1 MTKSNPTR
9 MVRDYAWIALGSV
22 LYSLSFDW
30 FYVPNQ
36 IGFGGLT
43 ALGMILNYLS
53 PAIPIGMVVLILNI
67 PLFLLG
73 WTFLGGH
80 TLVSS
85 LLAMTA
91 TSVLV
96 DLIAAMH
103 TFPSMDPMLAAIFGG
118 VSLGVSL
125 GMIFSKGAT
134 TGGTDLTARLLKLPF
149 AWLPMGKLLMVV
161 DLTMLLSVSLVFRSM
176 ESAMYGMISLY
187 ISTLVMDGVLYG
199 LDQSKVAY
207 IVTTRPQ
214 EIAAE
219 IDRQMDRGATF
230 LHGEG
235 SFSRGEQ
242 KLVLMCAFKQK
253 QIVPLKALVHELD
266 PEAFLIVCDA
276 HEVLG
281 QGFRRYQKNDI

>member
-1 MTKSNPTR
+1 MTKPKFSR
-9 MVRDYAWIALGSV
+9 LAGDYIWIALGSI

-73 WTFLGGH
+73 WKFLGGH

-85 LLAMTA
+85 LFAMTA

-235 SFSRGEQ
+235 SFSREE

>member
-1 MTKSNPTR
+1 MTKNNLSR
-9 MVRDYAWIALGSV
+9 AVRNYLWIALGSA

-43 ALGMILNYLS
+43 ALGMILNHFS
-53 PAIPIGMVVLILNI
+53 PAIPIGAVVFLLNI
-67 PLFLLG
+67 PIFILG
-73 WTFLGGH
+73 WKFLGGH

-85 LLAMTA
+85 LFAMAA

-96 DLIAAMH
+96 DLISAVY
-103 TFPSMDPMLAAIFGG
+103 TFPPMDPMLAAVFGG
-118 VSLGVSL
+118 VSLGVAL

-134 TGGTDLTARLLKLPF
+134 TGGTDLIARLLKLPF
-149 AWLPMGKLLMVV
+149 AWLPVGKLLMVV
-161 DLTMLLSVSLVFRSM
+161 DLSLLLAVSVAFRSM
-176 ESAMYGMISLY
+176 ESGMYGIISLY
-187 ISTLVMDGVLYG
+187 ISTMVMDGVLYG
-199 LDQSKVAY
+199 MDQSKVAY
-207 IVTTRPQ
+207 IITSQPRVIT
-214 EIAAE
+214 EE
-219 IDRQMDRGATF
+219 IDRQMDRGVTY

-235 SFSRGEQ
+235 SFSGEE

-266 PEAFLIVCDA
+266 PQAFLIVCDA

-281 QGFRRYQKNDI
+281 QGFRRYQKNDL

>member
-1 MTKSNPTR
+1 MTKHTLSR
-9 MVRDYAWIALGSV
+9 MVRDYTWIALGSV

-43 ALGMILNYLS
+43 ALGMILNHLS
-53 PAIPIGMVVLILNI
+53 PAIPIGTVVLVLNI
-67 PLFLLG
+67 PIFILG
-73 WTFLGGH
+73 WKFLGGH

-85 LLAMTA
+85 LFAMAA

-96 DLIAAMH
+96 DLIAAIY
-103 TFPSMDPMLAAIFGG
+103 TFPPMDPMLAAVFGG
-118 VSLGVSL
+118 VSLGVAL

-134 TGGTDLTARLLKLPF
+134 TGGTDLIARLLKLPF
-149 AWLPMGKLLMVV
+149 AWLPVGRLLLVV
-161 DLTMLLSVSLVFRSM
+161 DLSMLLAVSIAFRSM

-199 LDQSKVAY
+199 MDQSKVAY
-207 IVTTRPQ
+207 IITATPRIMA
-214 EIAAE
+214 EE
-219 IDRQMDRGATF
+219 IDRQLDRGVTF
-230 LHGEG
+230 LRGEG
-235 SFSRGEQ
+235 SFSGKER
-242 KLVLMCAFKQK
+242 LVLMCAFKQR

-266 PEAFLIVCDA
+266 PQAFLIVCDA

>member
-1 MTKSNPTR
+1 MTRHTLSR
-9 MVRDYAWIALGSV
+9 MVRDYSWIALGSV
-22 LYSLSFDW
+22 LFSLSFNW

-53 PAIPIGMVVLILNI
+53 PALPIGTLVLVLNI
-67 PLFLLG
+67 PIFILG
-73 WTFLGGH
+73 WKFLGGH
-80 TLVSS
+80 TLLSS
-85 LLAMTA
+85 LFAMAA

-96 DLIAAMH
+96 DLISALY
-103 TFPSMDPMLAAIFGG
+103 TFPAMDPMLASIFGG

-134 TGGTDLTARLLKLPF
+134 TGGTDLIARLLKLPF
-149 AWLPMGKLLMVV
+149 AWLPMGKLLLAV
-161 DLTMLLSVSLVFRSM
+161 DLSMLLAVSVAFRSL

-187 ISTLVMDGVLYG
+187 ISTMVMDVVLYG

-207 IVTTRPQ
+207 IITSNPRPM
-214 EIAAE
+214 AAA
-219 IDRQMDRGATF
+219 IDKQLDRGTTF

-235 SFSRGEQ
+235 SFTGQ
-242 KLVLMCAFKQK
+242 DKLVLMCAFKQR
-253 QIVPLKALVHELD
+253 QIVPLKALIHELD
-266 PEAFLIVCDA
+266 PDAFLIVCNA

>member
-1 MTKSNPTR
+1 MTKHTLSR
-9 MVRDYAWIALGSV
+9 VVRDYTWILLGSV
-22 LYSLSFDW
+22 LYSVSFNW

-43 ALGMILNYLS
+43 ALGMILNHLS
-53 PAIPIGMVVLILNI
+53 PAIPIGTVVLVLNI
-67 PLFLLG
+67 PIFILG
-73 WTFLGGH
+73 WRFLGGH

-85 LLAMTA
+85 LFAMAA

-96 DLIAAMH
+96 DLTAALY
-103 TFPSMDPMLAAIFGG
+103 TFPAMDLMLAAVFGG
-118 VSLGVSL
+118 VTLGLSL

-134 TGGTDLTARLLKLPF
+134 TGGTDLIARLLKIPF
-149 AWLPMGKLLMVV
+149 AWLPVGKLLLVV
-161 DLTMLLSVSLVFRSM
+161 DLAMLLAVSIAFRSM
-176 ESAMYGMISLY
+176 ESAMYGIISLY

-199 LDQSKVAY
+199 MDQSKVAY
-207 IVTTRPQ
+207 IVTSNPRAITD
-214 EIAAE
+214 E
-219 IDRQMDRGATF
+219 IDKQLDRGVTY

-235 SFSRGEQ
+235 SFSGEE

-266 PEAFLIVCDA
+266 PDAFLIVCDA

-281 QGFRRYQKNDI
+281 QGFRRYQKNDL

>member
-1 MTKSNPTR
+1 MTKPNLTR

-43 ALGMILNYLS
+43 ALGMILNHLS
-53 PAIPIGMVVLILNI
+53 PAIPIGTVVLVLNI
-67 PLFLLG
+67 PIFILG
-73 WTFLGGH
+73 WKFLGGH

-85 LLAMTA
+85 LFAMAA

-96 DLIAAMH
+96 DLIAAIY
-103 TFPSMDPMLAAIFGG
+103 TFPPMDPMLAAVFGG
-118 VSLGVSL
+118 VSLGGSL

-134 TGGTDLTARLLKLPF
+134 TGGTDLIARLLKLPF
-149 AWLPMGKLLMVV
+149 AWLPMGKLLLAV
-161 DLTMLLSVSLVFRSM
+161 DLSMLLAVSIAFRSM
-176 ESAMYGMISLY
+176 ESAMYGIISLY
-187 ISTLVMDGVLYG
+187 ISTLVMDMVLYG

-219 IDRQMDRGATF
+219 IDRQMDRGAPF

-235 SFSRGEQ
+235 SFSREE

>member
-1 MTKSNPTR
+1 MKKTDLAR
-9 MVRDYAWIALGSV
+9 IVRDYFWIALGSA

-36 IGFGGLT
+36 LGFGGLT
-43 ALGMILNYLS
+43 ALGMILNHFS
-53 PAIPIGMVVLILNI
+53 PAIPIGMVVLVLNI

-73 WTFLGGH
+73 WKFLGGH

-85 LLAMTA
+85 LFAMAA

-96 DLIAAMH
+96 DLIAALY
-103 TFPSMDPMLAAIFGG
+103 TFPAMDPMLAAIFGG
-118 VSLGVSL
+118 VTLGASL

-134 TGGTDLTARLLKLPF
+134 TGGTDLIARLLKLPF
-149 AWLPMGKLLMVV
+149 AWLPVGKLLMPV
-161 DLTMLLSVSLVFRSM
+161 DLLMLLAVAAAFRSVN
-176 ESAMYGMISLY
+176 SAMYGIIALY
-187 ISTLVMDGVLYG
+187 ISTMVMDSMLYG
-199 LDQSKVAY
+199 LDKSKVAY
-207 IVTTRPQ
+207 IITSNPRPIT
-214 EIAAE
+214 EE
-219 IDRQMDRGATF
+219 IDRQLDRGVTY

-235 SFSRGEQ
+235 SFSGDK

-253 QIVPLKALVHELD
+253 QIVPLKALVNELD
-266 PEAFLIVCDA
+266 PGAFLIVCDA

>member
-1 MTKSNPTR
+1 MTKTTFSR
-9 MVRDYAWIALGSV
+9 MVWDYIWIALGAV
-22 LYSLSFDW
+22 LYSVSFDW

-43 ALGMILNYLS
+43 ALGMILNHLS
-53 PAIPIGMVVLILNI
+53 PAIPIGTVVLVLNI

-73 WTFLGGH
+73 WKLLGGR

-85 LLAMTA
+85 LFAMAA

-96 DLIAAMH
+96 DLIAALY
-103 TFPSMDPMLAAIFGG
+103 TFPPMDPMLAAVFGG
-118 VSLGVSL
+118 VSLGISL

-134 TGGTDLTARLLKLPF
+134 TGGTDLIARLLKLPF
-149 AWLPMGKLLMVV
+149 AWLPIGKLLLAV
-161 DLTMLLSVSLVFRSM
+161 DLSMLLAVSIAFRSM
-176 ESAMYGMISLY
+176 ESAMYGIISLY

-199 LDQSKVAY
+199 MDRSKVAY
-207 IVTTRPQ
+207 IVTARPQ
-214 EIAAE
+214 EVAAE

-235 SFSRGEQ
+235 SFSREE
-242 KLVLMCAFKQK
+242 KLVLMCAFKQR

-266 PEAFLIVCDA
+266 QDAFLIVCEA

>member
-1 MTKSNPTR
+1 MTKTTFSR
-9 MVRDYAWIALGSV
+9 MVRDYAWITLGAA

-43 ALGMILNYLS
+43 ALGMILNHLS
-53 PAIPIGMVVLILNI
+53 PAIPIGAVVLVLNI
-67 PLFLLG
+67 PIFILG
-73 WTFLGGH
+73 WKFLGGH

-85 LLAMTA
+85 LFAMAA

-96 DLIAAMH
+96 DLIAAAY
-103 TFPSMDPMLAAIFGG
+103 TFPPMDPMLAAVFGG
-118 VSLGVSL
+118 VMLGVSL
-125 GMIFSKGAT
+125 GMIFSRGAT
-134 TGGTDLTARLLKLPF
+134 TGGTDLIARLLKLPF
-149 AWLPMGKLLMVV
+149 AWLPVGKLLMAV
-161 DLTMLLSVSLVFRSM
+161 DLSMLLAVSIAFRSM
-176 ESAMYGMISLY
+176 ESAMYGIISLY

-199 LDQSKVAY
+199 MDQSKVAY
-207 IVTTRPQ
+207 IVTARPQ
-214 EIAAE
+214 EVAAE

-235 SFSRGEQ
+235 SFSREE

-266 PEAFLIVCDA
+266 PEAFLIVCNA

>member
-1 MTKSNPTR
+1 MTKPNLTR

-73 WTFLGGH
+73 WKFLGGH

-85 LLAMTA
+85 LFAMTA

-96 DLIAAMH
+96 DLIAAMY

-235 SFSRGEQ
+235 SFSREE

-281 QGFRRYQKNDI
+281 KGFRRYQKNDI

>member
-1 MTKSNPTR
+1 M
-9 MVRDYAWIALGSV
+9 
-22 LYSLSFDW
+22 
-30 FYVPNQ
+30 PNQ

-43 ALGMILNYLS
+43 ALGMILNHLS
-53 PAIPIGMVVLILNI
+53 PAIPIGGVVLVLNVPI
-67 PLFLLG
+67 FILG
-73 WTFLGGH
+73 WRFLGGH

-85 LLAMTA
+85 LFAMAA

-96 DLIAAMH
+96 DLIAAVY
-103 TFPSMDPMLAAIFGG
+103 TFPAMDPMLAAIFGG
-118 VSLGVSL
+118 VALGLSL

-134 TGGTDLTARLLKLPF
+134 TGGTDLIARLLKIPF
-149 AWLPMGKLLMVV
+149 AWLPVGKLLMAV
-161 DLTMLLSVSLVFRSM
+161 DLLMLLAVSIAFRSM
-176 ESAMYGMISLY
+176 ESAMYGIISLY

-199 LDQSKVAY
+199 MDRSKVAY
-207 IVTTRPQ
+207 IVTARPQ
-214 EIAAE
+214 EVAAE

-235 SFSRGEQ
+235 SFSREE

-281 QGFRRYQKNDI
+281 EGFRRYRKNDI

>member
-1 MTKSNPTR
+1 MTKHTLAR
-9 MVRDYAWIALGSV
+9 TVRDYTWIFLGSI
-22 LYSLSFDW
+22 LYSVSFDW

-43 ALGMILNYLS
+43 ALGMILNHFS
-53 PAIPIGMVVLILNI
+53 PAIPIGTVVLVLNI
-67 PLFLLG
+67 PLFILG
-73 WTFLGGH
+73 WKFLGGH

-85 LLAMTA
+85 LFAMAA

-96 DLIAAMH
+96 DLIAAVY
-103 TFPSMDPMLAAIFGG
+103 TFPPMDPMLAAIFGG
-118 VSLGVSL
+118 VTLGVAM

-134 TGGTDLTARLLKLPF
+134 TGGTDLVARLLKLPF
-149 AWLPMGKLLMVV
+149 AWLPVGKLLMVV
-161 DLTMLLSVSLVFRSM
+161 DLSMLLAVSIAFRSM
-176 ESAMYGMISLY
+176 ESAMYGIISLY

-199 LDQSKVAY
+199 MDKSKVAY
-207 IVTTRPQ
+207 IITTQPKAVTDGITTQ
-214 EIAAE
+214 L
-219 IDRQMDRGATF
+219 DRGVTY

-235 SFSRGEQ
+235 SFSGEE

-266 PEAFLIVCDA
+266 PNAFLIVCDA

-281 QGFRRYQKNDI
+281 EGFRRYRKNDL

>member
-1 MTKSNPTR
+1 MTKNNLSR
-9 MVRDYAWIALGSV
+9 AVRNYLWIALGSA

-43 ALGMILNYLS
+43 ALGMILNHFS
-53 PAIPIGMVVLILNI
+53 PAIPIGAVVFLLNI
-67 PLFLLG
+67 PIFILG
-73 WTFLGGH
+73 WKFLGGH

-85 LLAMTA
+85 LFAMAA

-96 DLIAAMH
+96 DLISAVY
-103 TFPSMDPMLAAIFGG
+103 TFPPMDPMLAAVFGG
-118 VSLGVSL
+118 VSLGVAL

-134 TGGTDLTARLLKLPF
+134 TGGTDLIARLLKLPF
-149 AWLPMGKLLMVV
+149 AWLPVGKLLMVV
-161 DLTMLLSVSLVFRSM
+161 DLSLLLAVSVAFRSM
-176 ESAMYGMISLY
+176 ESGMYGIISLY
-187 ISTLVMDGVLYG
+187 ISTMVMDGVLYG
-199 LDQSKVAY
+199 MDQSKVAY
-207 IVTTRPQ
+207 IITSQPRVIT
-214 EIAAE
+214 EE
-219 IDRQMDRGATF
+219 IDRQMDRGVTY

-235 SFSRGEQ
+235 SFSGEE

>member
-1 MTKSNPTR
+1 MKKPDLARTA
-9 MVRDYAWIALGSV
+9 RDYLWIALGSA

-43 ALGMILNYLS
+43 ALGMILNYFS
-53 PAIPIGMVVLILNI
+53 PAIPIGMVVLVLNI

-73 WTFLGGH
+73 WKFLGGH

-85 LLAMTA
+85 LFAMTA

-96 DLIAAMH
+96 DLIAALYD
-103 TFPSMDPMLAAIFGG
+103 FPVMDPMLAAIFGG
-118 VSLGVSL
+118 VTLGASL

-134 TGGTDLTARLLKLPF
+134 TGGTDLIARLLKLPF
-149 AWLPMGKLLMVV
+149 AWLPVGKLLMAV
-161 DLTMLLSVSLVFRSM
+161 DLLMLLAVAAAFRSVN
-176 ESAMYGMISLY
+176 SAMYGIIALY
-187 ISTLVMDGVLYG
+187 VSTMVMDSMLYG
-199 LDQSKVAY
+199 LDKSKVAY
-207 IVTTRPQ
+207 IITSNPRPITR
-214 EIAAE
+214 E
-219 IDRQMDRGATF
+219 IDRQLDRGVTY

-235 SFSRGEQ
+235 SFSGEE

-253 QIVPLKALVHELD
+253 QIVPLKALVNELD

>member
-1 MTKSNPTR
+1 MTKPNLTR

-43 ALGMILNYLS
+43 ALGMILNHLS
-53 PAIPIGMVVLILNI
+53 PAIPIGTVVLVLNI
-67 PLFLLG
+67 PIFILG
-73 WTFLGGH
+73 WKFLGGH

-85 LLAMTA
+85 LFAMAA

-96 DLIAAMH
+96 DLIAAIY
-103 TFPSMDPMLAAIFGG
+103 TFPPMDPMLAAVFGG
-118 VSLGVSL
+118 VSLGGSL

-134 TGGTDLTARLLKLPF
+134 TGGTDLIARLLKLPF
-149 AWLPMGKLLMVV
+149 AWLPMGKLLLAV
-161 DLTMLLSVSLVFRSM
+161 DLSMLLAVSIAFRSM
-176 ESAMYGMISLY
+176 ESAMYGIISLY
-187 ISTLVMDGVLYG
+187 ISTLVMDMVLYG

-235 SFSRGEQ
+235 SFSREE

>member
-1 MTKSNPTR
+1 MTKHTLSR

-43 ALGMILNYLS
+43 ALGMILNHLS
-53 PAIPIGMVVLILNI
+53 PAIPIGTVVLVLNI
-67 PLFLLG
+67 PIFILG
-73 WTFLGGH
+73 WKFLGGH

-85 LLAMTA
+85 LFAMAA

-96 DLIAAMH
+96 DLIAAIY
-103 TFPSMDPMLAAIFGG
+103 TFPPMDPMLAAVFGG
-118 VSLGVSL
+118 VSLGTSL

-134 TGGTDLTARLLKLPF
+134 TGGTDLIARLLKLPF

-161 DLTMLLSVSLVFRSM
+161 DLTMLLAVSVAFRSL
-176 ESAMYGMISLY
+176 ESAMYGIIALY
-187 ISTLVMDGVLYG
+187 ISTLVMDQVLYG
-199 LDQSKVAY
+199 LDKSKVAY
-207 IVTTRPQ
+207 IITSNPRPMA
-214 EIAAE
+214 EE
-219 IDRQMDRGATF
+219 IDRQLDRGTTF
-230 LHGEG
+230 LYGEG
-235 SFSRGEQ
+235 SFSGQ
-242 KLVLMCAFKQK
+242 NKLVLMCAFKQR

-266 PEAFLIVCDA
+266 PQAFLIVCDA

-281 QGFRRYQKNDI
+281 LGFRRYQKNDL

>member
-1 MTKSNPTR
+1 MTKPNLTR

-73 WTFLGGH
+73 WKFLGGH

-85 LLAMTA
+85 LFAMTA

-235 SFSRGEQ
+235 SFSREE
-242 KLVLMCAFKQK
+242 KLVLMCAFKQR
-253 QIVPLKALVHELD
+253 QIVPLKEIVHQLD
-266 PEAFLIVCDA
+266 PEAFIIVCNA

-281 QGFRRYQKNDI
+281 QGFRRYQKNSL

>member
-1 MTKSNPTR
+1 MTENNLSR
-9 MVRDYAWIALGSV
+9 AVRNYLWIALGSA

-43 ALGMILNYLS
+43 ALGMILNHFS
-53 PAIPIGMVVLILNI
+53 PAIPIGAVVFLLNI
-67 PLFLLG
+67 PIFILG
-73 WTFLGGH
+73 WKFLGGH

-85 LLAMTA
+85 LFAMAA

-96 DLIAAMH
+96 DLISAVY
-103 TFPSMDPMLAAIFGG
+103 TFPPMDPMLAAVFGG
-118 VSLGVSL
+118 VSLGVAL

-134 TGGTDLTARLLKLPF
+134 TGGTDLIARLLKLPF
-149 AWLPMGKLLMVV
+149 AWLPVGKLLMVV
-161 DLTMLLSVSLVFRSM
+161 DLSLLLAVSVAFRSM
-176 ESAMYGMISLY
+176 ESGMYGIISLY
-187 ISTLVMDGVLYG
+187 ISTMVMDGVLYG
-199 LDQSKVAY
+199 MDQSKVAY
-207 IVTTRPQ
+207 IITSQPRVIT
-214 EIAAE
+214 EE
-219 IDRQMDRGATF
+219 IDRQMDRGVTY

-235 SFSRGEQ
+235 SFSGEE

-266 PEAFLIVCDA
+266 PQAFLIVCDA

-281 QGFRRYQKNDI
+281 QGFRRYQKNDL

>member
-1 MTKSNPTR
+1 MTKPNLTR

-43 ALGMILNYLS
+43 ALGMILNHLS
-53 PAIPIGMVVLILNI
+53 PAIPIGTVVLVLNI
-67 PLFLLG
+67 PIFILG
-73 WTFLGGH
+73 WKFLGGH

-85 LLAMTA
+85 LFAMAA

-96 DLIAAMH
+96 DLIAAIY
-103 TFPSMDPMLAAIFGG
+103 TFPPMDPMLAAVFGG

-134 TGGTDLTARLLKLPF
+134 TGGTDLIARLLKLPF
-149 AWLPMGKLLMVV
+149 AWLPMGKLLLAV
-161 DLTMLLSVSLVFRSM
+161 DLSMLLAVSIAFRSM
-176 ESAMYGMISLY
+176 ESAMYGIISLY
-187 ISTLVMDGVLYG
+187 ISTLVMDMVLYG

-207 IVTTRPQ
+207 IVTARPQ

-235 SFSRGEQ
+235 SFSREE

>member
-1 MTKSNPTR
+1 MAKHSFSR
-9 MVRDYAWIALGSV
+9 VARDYLWIILGAV
-22 LYSLSFDW
+22 LYSVSFDW

-43 ALGMILNYLS
+43 ALGMILNHFS
-53 PAIPIGMVVLILNI
+53 ASIPIGAVVLVLNI
-67 PLFLLG
+67 PIFILG
-73 WTFLGGH
+73 WKFLGGH

-85 LLAMTA
+85 LFAMAA

-96 DLIAAMH
+96 DLIAAVYA
-103 TFPSMDPMLAAIFGG
+103 FPPMDPMLASVFGG
-118 VSLGVSL
+118 VSLGVAL
-125 GMIFSKGAT
+125 GMIFTRGAT
-134 TGGTDLTARLLKLPF
+134 TGGTDLIARLLKLPF
-149 AWLPMGKLLMVV
+149 AWLPIGKLLLAV
-161 DLTMLLSVSLVFRSM
+161 DLAMLLAVSLAFRSM
-176 ESAMYGMISLY
+176 ESGMYGIISLY

-199 LDQSKVAY
+199 MDQSKVAY
-207 IVTTRPQ
+207 IITSNPRAIT
-214 EIAAE
+214 EE
-219 IDRQMDRGATF
+219 IDRQMDRGVTY

-235 SFSRGEQ
+235 SFSGEQ
-242 KLVLMCAFKQK
+242 KLVLMCAFKQR

>member
-1 MTKSNPTR
+1 MTKTTFSR
-9 MVRDYAWIALGSV
+9 MVRDYAWITLGAV

-43 ALGMILNYLS
+43 ALGMILNHLS
-53 PAIPIGMVVLILNI
+53 PAIPIGTVVLVLNI
-67 PLFLLG
+67 PIFILG
-73 WTFLGGH
+73 WKFLGGH

-85 LLAMTA
+85 LFAMAA

-96 DLIAAMH
+96 DLIAAAY
-103 TFPSMDPMLAAIFGG
+103 TFPPMDPMLAAVFGG
-118 VSLGVSL
+118 VMLGVSL

-134 TGGTDLTARLLKLPF
+134 TGGTDLIARLLKLPF
-149 AWLPMGKLLMVV
+149 AWLPVGKLLMAV
-161 DLTMLLSVSLVFRSM
+161 DLSMLLAVSIAFRSM
-176 ESAMYGMISLY
+176 ESAMYGIISLY

-199 LDQSKVAY
+199 MDRSKVAY
-207 IVTTRPQ
+207 IVTARPQ
-214 EIAAE
+214 EVAAE

-235 SFSRGEQ
+235 SFSREE

>member
-1 MTKSNPTR
+1 MTKPNLTR

-73 WTFLGGH
+73 WKFLGGH

-85 LLAMTA
+85 LFAMTA

-134 TGGTDLTARLLKLPF
+134 TGGTDLIARLLKLPF

-235 SFSRGEQ
+235 SFSREE

>member
-1 MTKSNPTR
+1 MTKHTLSR
-9 MVRDYAWIALGSV
+9 VAGDYTWIFLGAV
-22 LYSLSFDW
+22 LYSVSFDW

-43 ALGMILNYLS
+43 ALGMILNHLS
-53 PAIPIGMVVLILNI
+53 PAIPIGGVVLVLNVPI
-67 PLFLLG
+67 FILG
-73 WTFLGGH
+73 WKLLGGH

-85 LLAMTA
+85 LFAMAA

-96 DLIAAMH
+96 DLIAAVY
-103 TFPSMDPMLAAIFGG
+103 TFPAMDPMLAAIFGG
-118 VSLGVSL
+118 VALGLSL

-134 TGGTDLTARLLKLPF
+134 TGGTDLIARLLKIPF
-149 AWLPMGKLLMVV
+149 AWLPVGKLLMAV
-161 DLTMLLSVSLVFRSM
+161 DLLMLLAVSIAFRSM
-176 ESAMYGMISLY
+176 ESAMYGIISLY

-199 LDQSKVAY
+199 MDRSKVAY
-207 IVTTRPQ
+207 IVTARPQ
-214 EIAAE
+214 EVAAE

-235 SFSRGEQ
+235 SFSREE

-281 QGFRRYQKNDI
+281 EGFRRYRKNDI

>member
-1 MTKSNPTR
+1 MTKPNLSR
-9 MVRDYAWIALGSV
+9 IVRDYTWITLGSI
-22 LYSLSFDW
+22 LYSVSFDW

-43 ALGMILNYLS
+43 ALGMILNHLS
-53 PAIPIGMVVLILNI
+53 PAIPIGGVVLVLNI

-73 WTFLGGH
+73 WKFLGGH

-85 LLAMTA
+85 LFAMTA

-96 DLIAAMH
+96 DLIAAVY
-103 TFPSMDPMLAAIFGG
+103 TFPPMDPMLAAIFGG
-118 VSLGVSL
+118 VTLGISL

-134 TGGTDLTARLLKLPF
+134 TGGTDLTARLLKIPF
-149 AWLPMGKLLMVV
+149 AWLPVGKLLMAV
-161 DLTMLLSVSLVFRSM
+161 DLLMLLAVSIAFRSM
-176 ESAMYGMISLY
+176 ESAMYGIISLY

-207 IVTTRPQ
+207 IVTSRPQ
-214 EIAAE
+214 EVAAE

-235 SFSRGEQ
+235 SFSREE

-253 QIVPLKALVHELD
+253 QIVPLKALVHDLD

-281 QGFRRYQKNDI
+281 EGFRRYRKNDI